1 MDSSQEKSVKVNQAE
16 TVPTI
21 REQDK
26 KQPPVHSASSF
37 RLGLRFLLGSALLLN
52 DEAQKR
58 FAKAQQEIKISP
70 TERKV
75 LLAKETSVDRERYTL
90 IGLMVEGDKAV
101 ERMLANLGQLGERSI
116 RKTKHKIKPLTNNPL
131 VVPLTRRYERSIQRG
146 ENILQGLI
154 ESGRLE
160 EFRSRRLAQE
170 ATTETIEEVL
180 DYLATS
186 PEMDQLV
193 DAEMDE
199 MPGET
204 IADIQTDMKR
214 TSKKIRRWF
223 QRNFNPESDTSSAR
237 KQNPPKPD

>member
-16 TVPTI
+16 SVPTI

-26 KQPPVHSASSF
+26 KPPVQSTSSF

-58 FAKAQQEIKISP
+58 FAKAQQEIKISQ
-70 TERKV
+70 TQRKV
-75 LLAKETSVDRERYTL
+75 LLAKETSLDRERYTL
-90 IGLMVEGDKAV
+90 IGLMVAGDEAV
-101 ERMLANLGQLGERSI
+101 ERMLANLGHLGDWSF
-116 RKTKHKIKPLTNNPL
+116 RKTKHTIKPITNNRIVRPL
-131 VVPLTRRYERSIQRG
+131 NRRYDHSIQRG

-170 ATTETIEEVL
+170 ATTETIEEIL

-204 IADIQTDMKR
+204 IADIQADMKR
-214 TSKKIRRWF
+214 TSKRIRRWF

-237 KQNPPKPD
+237 KQNPSKPD